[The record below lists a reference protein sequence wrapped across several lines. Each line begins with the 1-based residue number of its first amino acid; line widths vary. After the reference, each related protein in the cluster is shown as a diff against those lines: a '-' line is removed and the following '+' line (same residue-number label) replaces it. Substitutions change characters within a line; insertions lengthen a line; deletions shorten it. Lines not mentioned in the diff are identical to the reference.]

1 VERRLKN
8 AESGSKSMNKEVTLT
23 GPQAD
28 ICRAA
33 LSQQLLKTC
42 QLLGKSQNASGDP
55 LDDEER
61 YDLVRFSMDLQTTL
75 LALGM
80 TSEQLERLVETFS

>member
-1 VERRLKN
+1 M
-8 AESGSKSMNKEVTLT
+8 SKEVTLT

-28 ICRAA
+28 ICRAV

-42 QLLGKSQNASGDP
+42 HLLGKNQNSSGDP

-61 YDLVRFSMDLQTTL
+61 YDLVRSSTELQTTL

-80 TSEQLERLVETFS
+80 TSEQLERLVESFS